1 MKVPVIV
8 ILSAVIVGCTGSADE
23 RPPAAQ
29 ATSAGQAFSARSQ
42 WTPDE
47 ATSWYEGQPWLVGS
61 NFAPS
66 TAINQL
72 EMWQADTFDIA
83 TIDRELRWAAQLGFN
98 SMRVFLHHLLWQ
110 QDAEGFLSRIEQF
123 LDVAEKHRIGVMFVL
138 LDGVWDPHPALG
150 KQRAPKPG
158 LHNSGWVQSPG
169 VEILGDPGRHDE
181 LKPYIQGVIAHF
193 RTDRRV
199 HVWDIFNEPDNPN
212 ASSYGKLE
220 PENKAELALRLL
232 RKTYAWAR
240 EVGPSQPITAGVW
253 RDSWDPD
260 EMSPIVTFMLEESDI
275 ITFHSYDPLP
285 DVQKRVESLRRYKRP
300 ILCTEYM
307 ARPREST
314 FDPIMGYFKE
324 QKVGAYN
331 WGFVSGKS
339 QTVYP
344 WDSWKKPYT
353 REPSPWFHD
362 VFRSNGEPYHAE
374 EVAYIKRI
382 TASDPE
388 GRKD

>member
-1 MKVPVIV
+1 MKALCVV
-8 ILSAVIVGCTGSADE
+8 ILSAVFVGGCTGGASEAPRAE
-23 RPPAAQ
+23 QTPS
-29 ATSAGQAFSARSQ
+29 TGQASEARQQ
-42 WTPDE
+42 WTEDE
-47 ATSWYEGQPWLVGS
+47 ANKWYDGQPWLVGS

-72 EMWQADTFDIA
+72 EMWQADTFDLP
-83 TIDRELRWAAQLGFN
+83 TIDRELGWAAELGFN

-110 QDAEGFLSRIEQF
+110 QDAEGFLSRMEQF

-138 LDGVWDPHPALG
+138 LDGVWDPHPTLG

-169 VEILGDPGRHDE
+169 VDIIKDPARHDE
-181 LKPYIQGVIAHF
+181 LKPYIQGVISRF
-193 RTDRRV
+193 RTDPRV
-199 HVWDIFNEPDNPN
+199 HVWDMFNEPDNPN

-220 PENKAELALRLL
+220 PENKPELALMLL

-253 RDSWDPD
+253 RGSWDDPD
-260 EMSPIVTFMLEESDI
+260 DMSPIDTFMVEASDV
-275 ITFHSYDPLP
+275 ITFHSYAPLP
-285 DVQKRVESLRRYKRP
+285 EVQERVEILRRYKRP

-314 FDPIMGYFKE
+314 FDPIMGYFKD

-339 QTVYP
+339 QTIYP

-353 REPSPWFHD
+353 SEPSPWFHD
-362 VFRSNGEPYHAE
+362 IFRSNGEPYDAE
-374 EVAYIKRI
+374 EVAYIKRM
-382 TASDPE
+382 TGGNHE
-388 GRKD
+388 E